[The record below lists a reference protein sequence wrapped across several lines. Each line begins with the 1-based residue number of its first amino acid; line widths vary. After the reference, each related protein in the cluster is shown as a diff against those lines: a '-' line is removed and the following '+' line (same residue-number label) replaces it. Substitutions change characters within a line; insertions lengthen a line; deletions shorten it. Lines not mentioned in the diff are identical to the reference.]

1 MTQPGW
7 PGEDHFKQT
16 SENNLLQCLLSR
28 FDELL
33 LIYFNARSLL
43 SKFDELLPHIDIST
57 CIIM

>member
-28 FDELL
+28 SDELL